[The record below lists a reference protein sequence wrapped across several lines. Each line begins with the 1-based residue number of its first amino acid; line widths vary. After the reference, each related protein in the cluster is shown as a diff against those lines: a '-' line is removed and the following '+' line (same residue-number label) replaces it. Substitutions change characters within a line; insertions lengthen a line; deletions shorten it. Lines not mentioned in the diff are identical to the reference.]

1 MLFLGACI
9 TMNAH
14 EEHFTLKKRTDPGFR
29 TLLDFSGFCIDFPD
43 YFVDF
48 SRIFLGFDRDF
59 LIPSIYDPC
68 TIFQIFRGFFQI
80 FREFF

>member
-29 TLLDFSGFCIDFPD
+29 TLLDLYRFSGLFCGFLPD
-43 YFVDF
+43 
-48 SRIFLGFDRDF
+48 
-59 LIPSIYDPC
+59 
-68 TIFQIFRGFFQI
+68 IFRI
-80 FREFF
+80 R